1 MVKESSISKAQS
13 YEEMAKFWNT
23 HSTADFEDD
32 TYEVELTF
40 DPSARQTWVMIEPD
54 LFTELRQI
62 AQTRRV
68 SLQTLVNVWL
78 SQRVSEAKIQ
88 LS

>member
-1 MVKESSISKAQS
+1 MKKWLNFGIP
-13 YEEMAKFWNT
+13 
-23 HSTADFEDD
+23 TAPPILKIRL
-32 TYEVELTF
+32 YEVELTF
-40 DPSARQTWVMIEPD
+40 DPSARQTWVIEPD

-78 SQRVSEAKIQ
+78 SQRVSETKIQ